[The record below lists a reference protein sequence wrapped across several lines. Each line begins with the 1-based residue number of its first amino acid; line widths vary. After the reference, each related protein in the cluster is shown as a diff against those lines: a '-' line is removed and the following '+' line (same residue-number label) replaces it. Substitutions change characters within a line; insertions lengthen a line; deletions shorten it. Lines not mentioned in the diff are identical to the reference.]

1 MTFERERDRLI
12 EWAENKGDAGIVDY
26 RAEKNAASID
36 GLPGLD
42 GLPD

>member
-1 MTFERERDRLI
+1 VPFMSLVGERPTLDQANGR
-12 EWAENKGDAGIVDY
+12 KGEAALADY

-42 GLPD
+42 